1 MILLI
6 VRHYQP
12 NVLSNVEITLNLK
25 EIGIFTK
32 VFSLQKMLR
41 MFAMN
46 KKYKK
51 LFLPKSNVNCKKIL
65 FHICRFS
72 QFFLSNF

>member
-51 LFLPKSNVNCKKIL
+51 LFLPKSNVNKN
-65 FHICRFS
+65 
-72 QFFLSNF
+72 LSKL